1 MYDAGLTSWAGL
13 DGACGGGWVGRR
25 TPPAA
30 AACQRPARG
39 PRGRVSAGRPRAST
53 WTCRRRQ
60 IPDPAGARR
69 VEMETAADGLRW
81 VRWVGGGRS
90 GEQPNGGL
98 EYWELGLHRYNQLY
112 ICWVNGLGLKIIWAK
127 IYVWCGCGFICGC
140 NSKPTPAPAYW
151 GAGAGAG
158 AGVPAG

>member
-39 PRGRVSAGRPRAST
+39 PRGWVSAERPRAST
-53 WTCRRRQ
+53 RTCRQRQ

-69 VEMETAADGLRW
+69 VESGDGAQRACLAADRPRW
-81 VRWVGGGRS
+81 GREHTDLSPVVDSGSYWREVS
-90 GEQPNGGL
+90 GEWRRRAARL
-98 EYWELGLHRYNQLY
+98 
-112 ICWVNGLGLKIIWAK
+112 
-127 IYVWCGCGFICGC
+127 
-140 NSKPTPAPAYW
+140 PAW
-151 GAGAGAG
+151 RLTG
-158 AGVPAG
+158 